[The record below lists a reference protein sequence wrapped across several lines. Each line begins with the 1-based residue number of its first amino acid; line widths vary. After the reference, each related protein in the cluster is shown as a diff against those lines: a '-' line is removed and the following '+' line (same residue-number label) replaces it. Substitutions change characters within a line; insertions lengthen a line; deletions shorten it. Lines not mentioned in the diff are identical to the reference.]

1 MGEQEFKEYL
11 ENNRVDITKDFYDNN
26 ILHLKSYE
34 GISKFKSVRRAIKRG
49 NLSIDGFIFPKRP
62 FNNRKSKSI
71 NSFNN
76 KRKMIYERL
85 KETKS

>member
-26 ILHLKSYE
+26 ILHLRSYE
-34 GISKFKSVRRAIKRG
+34 GVSKFKSVRRAIKRG

-62 FNNRKSKSI
+62 LNNRKSKSI

>member
-26 ILHLKSYE
+26 ILHLRNYE
-34 GISKFKSVRRAIKRG
+34 GVSKFKSVRRAIKRG

-62 FNNRKSKSI
+62 FSNRKSKSI